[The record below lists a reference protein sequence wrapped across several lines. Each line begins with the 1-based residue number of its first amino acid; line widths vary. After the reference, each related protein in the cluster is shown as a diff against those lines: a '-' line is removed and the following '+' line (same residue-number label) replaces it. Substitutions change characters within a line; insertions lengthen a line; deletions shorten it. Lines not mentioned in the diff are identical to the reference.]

1 VGQADAKQ
9 LVSAA
14 AARAALRGTT
24 LREELEASEDVLLT
38 AAEIAV
44 AFVPE
49 TYLGAADVFIDRALD
64 LYRESGGYPA

>member
-1 VGQADAKQ
+1 
-9 LVSAA
+9 
-14 AARAALRGTT
+14 
-24 LREELEASEDVLLT
+24 VLLT

-64 LYRESGGYPA
+64 LYRESGGSLA